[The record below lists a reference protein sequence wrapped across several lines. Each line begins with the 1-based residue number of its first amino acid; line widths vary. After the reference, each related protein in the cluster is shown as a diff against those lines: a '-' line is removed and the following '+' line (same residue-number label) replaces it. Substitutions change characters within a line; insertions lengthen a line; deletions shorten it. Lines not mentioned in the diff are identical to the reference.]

1 MAFLIGGANSAA
13 DTAFSVANSCRFE
26 DGDSAYMHKT
36 CSSAFDTDK
45 WTISIWFKRGNL
57 GLDTRLISCDN
68 DDGSNDDYIR
78 FDDADQMEF
87 MIYEGSSIV
96 GLLKPNMVFRD
107 VGAFYHLVCVWDS
120 ANGTAGNRMRMYV
133 NGTEVTSF
141 ETDTNPTSGV
151 NASWGNTSHPIEV
164 GRRGSNGTQYFDGYI
179 AEVAVCDG
187 QAYAASDFGEFDEDS
202 PTIWKPKDISA
213 LTFGT
218 SGFYLDFEDS
228 SNLGNDANGGTDFTE
243 VNLAATDQATDT
255 PTNNFAT
262 LNSLVTESGSTF
274 SEGNCKVLTSS
285 SLGGGNFSTIAAS
298 AGKWY
303 AEFKLTAHSAASAI
317 EATINVSDTSHVAKF
332 NDGDYTTFLSRYA
345 VGNWGIL
352 NYLGRS
358 YVTSSGSQSTTD
370 TQHDGWAL
378 NDIIGVALDCDNHKV
393 YFSKG
398 GGWQDAVD
406 SWGGSSPDSYLTIQ
420 SDFGEGSYVFNVG
433 DSSTSST
440 CTWECNFGGCS
451 AFTVSSGNAD
461 ANGYGNFEYAVP
473 SGYYALCS
481 KNMGLYGG

>member
-1 MAFLIGGANSAA
+1 MPLILSGNVASA
-13 DTAFSVANSCRFE
+13 TASTTHDVANSCRFN

-36 CSSAFDTDK
+36 CSSAFDTDR

-78 FDDADQMEF
+78 FDTADQMEF

-141 ETDTNPTSGV
+141 ETDTNPTSGA

-202 PTIWKPKDISA
+202 PTIWKPKDVSG

-218 SGFYLDFEDS
+218 SGFYLDFEASD
-228 SNLGNDANGGTDFTE
+228 NLGNDANGGTDFTE
-243 VNLAATDQATDT
+243 VNLAAADQATDT
-255 PTNNFAT
+255 PTNNFCVMNPLANKVAGGVFSQGNT
-262 LNSLVTESGSTF
+262 IVTSPA
-274 SEGNCKVLTSS
+274 GNYAPLT
-285 SLGGGNFSTIAAS
+285 GTIGLTK
-298 AGKWY
+298 GKWY
-303 AEFKLTAHSAASAI
+303 FEMVETAHTGTQFLTGIA
-317 EATINVSDTSHVAKF
+317 
-332 NDGDYTTFLSRYA
+332 GDMAQRQ
-345 VGNWGIL
+345 
-352 NYLGRS
+352 
-358 YVTSSGSQSTTD
+358 GSSTTD
-370 TQHDGWAL
+370 ALGETAYQYGLYAEQGTIHTSSEYSSYDSGLTPVVNEIVSCYLDLDNNKIYFSEKGGSIANSGTGFSITASASVPDG
-378 NDIIGVALDCDNHKV
+378 V
-393 YFSKG
+393 YFAAACYYSG
-398 GGWQDAVD
+398 TEGVIAVNF
-406 SWGGSSPDSYLTIQ
+406 GGSSGFAI
-420 SDFGEGSYVFNVG
+420 
-433 DSSTSST
+433 
-440 CTWECNFGGCS
+440 
-451 AFTVSSGNAD
+451 SSGNTD
-461 ANGYGNFEYAVP
+461 ANGYGNFEYSPNDGGGSSFDGA
-473 SGYYALCS
+473 A
-481 KNMGLYGG
+481 KNFLAICTKNLGSDGG

>member
-1 MAFLIGGANSAA
+1 MIILPANTLSTGGYEI
-13 DTAFSVANSCRFE
+13 ANSCRFN

-36 CSSAFDTDK
+36 CSSAFDTDR

-57 GLDTRLISCDN
+57 GLNTRLISCDN

-107 VGAFYHLVCVWDS
+107 VSAWYHLVCVWDS

-141 ETDTNPTSGV
+141 ETDTNPSEGV

-202 PTIWKPKDISA
+202 PTIWKPKDVSG

-218 SGFYLDFEDS
+218 SGFYLDFEAS
-228 SNLGNDANGGTDFTE
+228 GNLGNDANGGTDLTE

-255 PTNNFAT
+255 PTNNFCTMNPLNVPASNQPIFSEGNLQAISISGAGSFGGSSTFAVSSGKWYLEAKALNANSSVGISYNSGETARTNNDGTDSSYEWIYKYNGT
-262 LNSLVTESGSTF
+262 LGHGTDSSYGDTFTTNDIIGIALNLDDDELIFYKNGTAQASGAAIDITASQEYVIYHQDDTESGS
-274 SEGNCKVLTSS
+274 NQSS
-285 SLGGGNFSTIAAS
+285 FA
-298 AGKWY
+298 
-303 AEFKLTAHSAASAI
+303 F
-317 EATINVSDTSHVAKF
+317 
-332 NDGDYTTFLSRYA
+332 
-345 VGNWGIL
+345 
-352 NYLGRS
+352 
-358 YVTSSGSQSTTD
+358 
-370 TQHDGWAL
+370 
-378 NDIIGVALDCDNHKV
+378 
-393 YFSKG
+393 
-398 GGWQDAVD
+398 
-406 SWGGSSPDSYLTIQ
+406 
-420 SDFGEGSYVFNVG
+420 
-433 DSSTSST
+433 
-440 CTWECNFGGCS
+440 NFGS
-451 AFTVSSGNAD
+451 PPYANTSDAAD
-461 ANGYGNFEYAVP
+461 ANGYGAFEYAPP
-473 SGYYALCS
+473 SGYFALCT
-481 KNMGLYGG
+481 KNLAEYG

>member
-13 DTAFSVANSCRFE
+13 DTAYDVANSCRFN

-36 CSSAFDTDK
+36 CSSAFDTDR

-78 FDDADQMEF
+78 FDTADQMEF

-141 ETDTNPTSGV
+141 ETDTNPTSGA

-202 PTIWKPKDISA
+202 PTIWKPKDVSG

-218 SGFYLDFEDS
+218 SGFYLDFEASD
-228 SNLGNDANGGTDFTE
+228 NLGNDANCGTDFTE
-243 VNLAATDQATDT
+243 VNLAAADQATDT
-255 PTNNFAT
+255 PTNNFCT
-262 LNSLVTESGSTF
+262 LNPLDNYYSAATF
-274 SEGNCKVLTSS
+274 SEGNCKIVTNSGS
-285 SLGGGNFSTIAAS
+285 YGPWKSGTFGIFD

-303 AEFKLTAHSAASAI
+303 WEIKVATTCNDKDWIGLAGVNPVAVSKTLGFYDVTASYYS
-317 EATINVSDTSHVAKF
+317 
-332 NDGDYTTFLSRYA
+332 NDGKRYADNTGYTFGDTYTTGDIISVAADLDNRRLYWAKNGTWQNSGDPESGASGTGGHGLNAPPALDNGMWHPA
-345 VGNWGIL
+345 VGDGDGSN
-352 NYLGRS
+352 
-358 YVTSSGSQSTTD
+358 SGTYE
-370 TQHDGWAL
+370 
-378 NDIIGVALDCDNHKV
+378 V
-393 YFSKG
+393 
-398 GGWQDAVD
+398 
-406 SWGGSSPDSYLTIQ
+406 
-420 SDFGEGSYVFNVG
+420 
-433 DSSTSST
+433 
-440 CTWECNFGGCS
+440 NFGGCP
-451 AFTVSSGNAD
+451 AFAISSGNAD